1 MWPLFRQARYLGR
14 YRQIAQVLGQHGFGY
29 LVEQLGLLPLLSLP
43 RRIVRHPAPDPI
55 SGPQRL
61 RQVLIDLGP
70 TFVKLGQMLSTRPDI
85 LPAAYI
91 AELNQLQDAVPPFPA
106 EIAVALIEAELGRPL
121 DQLYR
126 SFSQAPLA
134 AGSLGQVHAATLHDG
149 SEVVVKVQRPNIE
162 QIVALDLA
170 IVSEIAALA
179 QERLDFARQYDVVD
193 LAWEFGATL
202 RGELD
207 YRREGRNADRFR
219 KHFAG
224 SNIIHV
230 PNIYWEYTSAR
241 VLTSERL
248 FGVKINDIAGLEAAH
263 MDRRQLARNSS
274 TIILQEIFRD
284 GFFHADPH
292 PGNFFALP
300 GEKIGVVDFGQAVS
314 LDRETTNNLLVLL
327 VMLTRNDTKGALRSM
342 QRLGILHP
350 RDMTEGLQRDMTR
363 FMERLVDRPLEEM
376 SARETFNELL
386 MLIQR
391 HRLRLP
397 APLALL
403 LRSIVMMEGV
413 GVQLDPQL
421 DFFAI
426 ARPYALEAFAETLSP
441 EVMARRALAQAQE
454 LGEIAA
460 VLPRQITTVLEQ
472 LSAGEL
478 VLRSRNDD
486 MRRMA
491 NALALAG
498 TRLALAVVLLAS
510 VLGLGGLGVIM
521 ALGGVGGTP
530 ALIVGVL
537 AALALVV
544 TGLALLISIVRG
556 GRE

>member
-43 RRIVRHPAPDPI
+43 RRVMRHTVPDSP
-55 SGPQRL
+55 SGPERL

-70 TFVKLGQMLSTRPDI
+70 TFVKLGQMLSTRPDV

-106 EIAVALIEAELGRPL
+106 EVAITHIESELGRTL
-121 DQLYR
+121 TQLYR
-126 SFSQAPLA
+126 SFAQEPLA

-162 QIVALDLA
+162 QVVALDLA
-170 IVSEIAALA
+170 ILSEIAMLA
-179 QERLDFARQYDVVD
+179 QERLDFAKQYDFVD

-219 KHFAG
+219 KYFEG
-224 SNIIHV
+224 SDIIHI
-230 PNIYWEYTSAR
+230 PTIYWDYTSAH

-248 FGVKINDIAGLEAAH
+248 FGVKINDIAGLEVAKL
-263 MDRRQLARNSS
+263 DRKQLARNSS
-274 TIILQEIFRD
+274 AIILQEVFRD

-300 GEKIGVVDFGQAVS
+300 GEKIGVIDFGQAVT

-363 FMERLVDRPLEEM
+363 FLERLVDRPLEEM

-386 MLIQR
+386 LLIRR
-391 HRLRLP
+391 HRLHMP

-426 ARPYALEAFAETLSP
+426 ARPYALKAFADTLSP
-441 EVMARRALAQAQE
+441 EVVARRALTQAQE
-454 LGEIAA
+454 FGEIASA
-460 VLPRQITTVLEQ
+460 LPRQVSTTLEQ
-472 LSAGEL
+472 LNAGEL
-478 VLRSRNDD
+478 LVQTRNED

-510 VLGLGGLGVIM
+510 VIGLGVLGLIITLGGLAGTLAVILGV
-521 ALGGVGGTP
+521 LVTL
-530 ALIVGVL
+530 ALI
-537 AALALVV
+537 V
-544 TGLALLISIVRG
+544 TGLALLVSIMRG